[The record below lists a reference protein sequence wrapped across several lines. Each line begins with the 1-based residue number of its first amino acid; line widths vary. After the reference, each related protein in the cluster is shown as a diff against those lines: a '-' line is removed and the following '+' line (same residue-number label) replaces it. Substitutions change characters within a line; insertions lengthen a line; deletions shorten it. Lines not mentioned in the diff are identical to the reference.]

1 MVFLNLFW
9 RHGMASSHR
18 NQRSLSSLCWACS
31 HSKKS
36 PFFMVQSGSVSISQK
51 KCPFTTIFHGIDL
64 GSLKPPFSTSKNHHF
79 SAGDRLLHPLF
90 GEAAHREERHLKALA
105 TRQWCK
111 WWADDSLIYT
121 RWCPKTLAKLVPV
134 TPITMTHHSLL
145 EWPSTQDRE
154 HWGSR
159 QSRLRYLKCS
169 RPTRIPSRIT
179 HWLHSGTV
187 EGRATLH
194 TTGVRVGRSGISWPH
209 SSTFAECI
217 SGRCYQALNVED
229 GYIMIYR

>member
-1 MVFLNLFW
+1 MF
-9 RHGMASSHR
+9 
-18 NQRSLSSLCWACS
+18 SLKKVTILQVWFSQ
-31 HSKKS
+31 HFSKK
-36 PFFMVQSGSVSISQK
+36 MSIHHDFSWYW
-51 KCPFTTIFHGIDL
+51 PWIAETTIFNV
-64 GSLKPPFSTSKNHHF
+64 KNHHF

-90 GEAAHREERHLKALA
+90 GEGAHREERHLKALA

-134 TPITMTHHSLL
+134 TPITMTTTACWSG
-145 EWPSTQDRE
+145 PAPKIGRE